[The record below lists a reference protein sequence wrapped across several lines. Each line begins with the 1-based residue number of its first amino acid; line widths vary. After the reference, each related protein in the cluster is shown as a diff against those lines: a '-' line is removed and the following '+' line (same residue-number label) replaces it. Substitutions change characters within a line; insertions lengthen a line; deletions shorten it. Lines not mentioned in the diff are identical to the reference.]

1 MLISCLVGLLPA
13 GYGQAKISVR
23 PSLDAVVLIKT
34 PDELIVNRIT
44 GRRSDPE
51 TGAIYRLEFNPPPAD
66 VADRVVQRKDDTE
79 EACVARLQKYHS
91 ETAPIIPFY
100 RDKGLLKEIDGV
112 GTPAEVTE
120 RITQAL
126 GS

>member
-1 MLISCLVGLLPA
+1 MISGVDDGYLVPFVFLIEGIGVFIDIDPLDVAEVERGVNLVED
-13 GYGQAKISVR
+13 V
-23 PSLDAVVLIKT
+23 D
-34 PDELIVNRIT
+34 
-44 GRRSDPE
+44 GRR
-51 TGAIYRLEFNPPPAD
+51 AH
-66 VADRVVQRKDDTE
+66 VVQRKDDTE
-79 EACVARLQKYHS
+79 QACVARLQKYHS